1 MEHLCVKLSS
11 KPHGRLHIVSTDQP
25 LYSYTVDDYLLLLV
39 SLLGCSS
46 VNMQAAQK
54 LQWFDRT
61 ASKLH
66 DLSACECGMIVCARC
81 GITTISETAAP
92 EGIPCA
98 GVFRIDNQQRQFCG
112 RKQIVNVWD
121 QRGMSR
127 AWVQLVWFECVAW
140 DAASLA
146 WIRIPVRPCR
156 QYTCMLYTYLCFWAS
171 LHRFLS
177 L

>member
-1 MEHLCVKLSS
+1 MKIFKQAHFNWEHITLFNYNIISKMEHLCVKLSS

-66 DLSACECGMIVCARC
+66 DLSACECAMIVCARC

-112 RKQIVNVWD
+112 RKQIVNV
-121 QRGMSR
+121 
-127 AWVQLVWFECVAW
+127 
-140 DAASLA
+140 
-146 WIRIPVRPCR
+146 
-156 QYTCMLYTYLCFWAS
+156 
-171 LHRFLS
+171 
-177 L
+177 